1 MNTAIE
7 TPSPETTLPLL
18 ADPGHYAACTW
29 DLTTEPEKRNYWIDL
44 FRHHFPRLLEEAV
57 SEAEDL
63 GQDGDEVR
71 QRGEA
76 AKAELYG
83 YLDEVSVQPDRYGKL
98 DILEL
103 CWQRERALRRH
114 GFVDPYRLAKQR
126 ENEASLKLLPP
137 LLEELDGMSPQDQR
151 EATVKGVFA
160 GNIFDL
166 GASRT
171 IDMFR
176 GQQVDFHATRQKLKP
191 RPWFIDHQDDWL
203 ERLNGEPHRA
213 AILFVDNAGPDVVLG
228 MVPLARLLLKRGTRV
243 ILTANSEAS
252 LNDVTHAELVDL
264 IDQVAAFDGPI
275 AEAKESGQ
283 LQMIPSGNG
292 APLVDLSRLS
302 PELVEAAR
310 REPVDLV
317 MIEGMGRAMES
328 NFYAELTCEVLKVAM
343 IKDQGVADSFGAAL
357 FDLMFKYERGG

>member
-1 MNTAIE
+1 
-7 TPSPETTLPLL
+7 
-18 ADPGHYAACTW
+18 
-29 DLTTEPEKRNYWIDL
+29 
-44 FRHHFPRLLEEAV
+44 
-57 SEAEDL
+57 
-63 GQDGDEVR
+63 
-71 QRGEA
+71 
-76 AKAELYG
+76 
-83 YLDEVSVQPDRYGKL
+83 
-98 DILEL
+98 
-103 CWQRERALRRH
+103 
-114 GFVDPYRLAKQR
+114 
-126 ENEASLKLLPP
+126 
-137 LLEELDGMSPQDQR
+137 
-151 EATVKGVFA
+151 
-160 GNIFDL
+160 
-166 GASRT
+166 
-171 IDMFR
+171 
-176 GQQVDFHATRQKLKP
+176 
-191 RPWFIDHQDDWL
+191 
-203 ERLNGEPHRA
+203 LNGEPHRA